1 MEQVLTFMKE
11 FKTALYVILAAV
23 LFGAS
28 APLSKLLLTRV
39 DPIFMASFLYLGSG
53 LGLALLKMFLR
64 FKHSDLTDEAHL
76 NRSDIPWLVIAVISG
91 GVLAPIVL
99 MFSLKATSAATAS
112 LLLNFESVATTL
124 IAILIFRESAD
135 KRVWFSILL
144 ITLGSILLS
153 WNPALPWGVS
163 WGAFG
168 IVLACIFW
176 GIDNNFTCKI
186 SFKDP
191 MTIVIIKGLCAGSF
205 SLILGLTMGN
215 PFPAIK
221 MILPAMTLG
230 FFSYGMS
237 IFLFIRGMRALGAAR
252 TSALFSTAPFIG
264 AIISLAIFN
273 ESQGS
278 FFYIAALTIV
288 VGIVILLR
296 ERHGHRHLHEGA
308 VHNHRHS
315 HDDGHHNHFHNE
327 NEMPPSG
334 YHTHTHAHESVE
346 HTHLH
351 KPDVHHRHAH

>member
-1 MEQVLTFMKE
+1 MKE

>member
-1 MEQVLTFMKE
+1 MKE
-11 FKTALYVILAAV
+11 FTTALYVILAAV

-53 LGLALLKMFLR
+53 LGLALLKILLR
-64 FKHSDLTDEAHL
+64 LKHSDLTDEAHL
-76 NRSDIPWLVIAVISG
+76 NRSDIPWLFVAVMSG

-99 MFSLKATSAATAS
+99 MLSLKATPAATAS

-135 KRVWFSILL
+135 KRVWVSILL

-153 WNPALPWGVS
+153 WNPALPWGIS
-163 WGAFG
+163 WGAYG

-186 SFKDP
+186 SLKDP
-191 MTIVIIKGLCAGSF
+191 MTIVIIKGLGAGSF
-205 SLILGLTMGN
+205 SFILGCTLGS

-221 MILPAMTLG
+221 MILPAMILG

-252 TSALFSTAPFIG
+252 TSGLFSTAPFIG
-264 AIISLAIFN
+264 SIISLAIFN

-278 FFYIAALTIV
+278 FFYFAALTIV
-288 VGIVILLR
+288 VGVVILLF
-296 ERHGHRHLHEGA
+296 EKHGHSHLHKAA
-308 VHNHRHS
+308 VHNHRHN
-315 HDDGHHNHFHNE
+315 HDDSHHNHFHNE
-327 NEMPPSG
+327 VEIPQNG
-334 YHTHTHAHESVE
+334 YHTHIHAHESTE

-351 KPDVHHRHAH
+351 KPDMHHRHAH